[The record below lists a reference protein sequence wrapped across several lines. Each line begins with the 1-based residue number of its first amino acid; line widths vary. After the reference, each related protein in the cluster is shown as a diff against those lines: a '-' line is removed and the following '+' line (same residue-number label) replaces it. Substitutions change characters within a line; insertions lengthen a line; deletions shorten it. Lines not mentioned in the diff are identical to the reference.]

1 MKPETS
7 RTKGVI
13 LEFTVLLVSNA
24 VMVQIKGAFL
34 FHTHFFFL
42 HFCLRKENS

>member
-1 MKPETS
+1 MNPETS

-24 VMVQIKGAFL
+24 VMVQMKGAFL
-34 FHTHFFFL
+34 FHALFFFPPFL
-42 HFCLRKENS
+42 FA